1 MTAVHRPYYRE
12 RLDDIFCVACGDFY
26 PCLPV
31 REASACRCSHDQ
43 TQHDEIGCVIF
54 ACGCRSYRP
63 KGVTA

>member
-1 MTAVHRPYYRE
+1 VTATHRPYYRE

-26 PCLPV
+26 PCLTV
-31 REASACRCSHDQ
+31 REASQCLCGHDQ

-63 KGVTA
+63 KGSAA